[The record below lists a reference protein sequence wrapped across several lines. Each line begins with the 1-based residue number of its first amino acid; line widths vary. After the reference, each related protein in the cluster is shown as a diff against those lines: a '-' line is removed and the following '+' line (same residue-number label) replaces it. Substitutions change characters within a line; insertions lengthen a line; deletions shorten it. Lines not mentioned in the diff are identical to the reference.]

1 MGRYSENKLDR
12 TEEKEYDKQKNR
24 LVFCSW
30 WNICTISWTLKN
42 KIIQE
47 DELPDEHSIYDE
59 WSRAHHKNDNT
70 LDRHL
75 MITIWTDKNWDT
87 DKSNNNFGSFFPV
100 WFHDKV
106 LFAGR
111 YFPTRSYT
119 SWNYWWPTDEYNTS
133 VPNYTNV
140 AMADLC
146 FQMKADI
153 QDVDELLEMM
163 RSTALTD
170 YIRLDLNGD
179 GDTDDNYNGQS
190 ETQPLQLINPAWVF
204 KKYLMP
210 QDLPTSV
217 SMSDN
222 TALDKGSYI
231 GLIFD
236 ISGAEVK
243 INGEWTAYSN
253 TNQKIIKAQNPFT
266 LEWRLNGDLL
276 RKLGYKQGDNVSG
289 TIIAVD
295 DQWNGLSLSTEFT
308 ISVKE

>member
-1 MGRYSENKLDR
+1 
-12 TEEKEYDKQKNR
+12 
-24 LVFCSW
+24 
-30 WNICTISWTLKN
+30 
-42 KIIQE
+42 
-47 DELPDEHSIYDE
+47 
-59 WSRAHHKNDNT
+59 
-70 LDRHL
+70 
-75 MITIWTDKNWDT
+75 
-87 DKSNNNFGSFFPV
+87 
-100 WFHDKV
+100 
-106 LFAGR
+106 
-111 YFPTRSYT
+111 
-119 SWNYWWPTDEYNTS
+119 
-133 VPNYTNV
+133 
-140 AMADLC
+140 MADLC

-153 QDVDELLEMM
+153 KDVDELLEMM

-179 GDTDDNYNGQS
+179 GDTDDNYKGQP
-190 ETQPLQLINPAWVF
+190 ETQPLQLINPAGVF

-231 GLIFD
+231 GLVFD
-236 ISGAEVK
+236 IPGAEVN
-243 INGEWTAYSN
+243 INGEWTAYSD
-253 TNQKIIKAQNPFT
+253 TNQELIKAQNPFT

-276 RKLGYKQGDNVSG
+276 RKLGYRQGDNVSG